1 MQKIVKLIV
10 PRADHRMRV
19 RHGRRADVVASW
31 LLVVTC
37 IACLL
42 PDLAQ
47 AEQDD
52 ASSTAAY
59 LQTDHAFV
67 QGEFRDLGQS
77 AAAIAASAGV
87 IAGECPSALT
97 FAPRDAAFGEVGE
110 AIERTVLLANVEPV
124 RSVTLRFSRRAG
136 GLRWADGKLTRLVG
150 VLVARERLAA
160 TVALPA
166 MCAAVDAWRQS
177 AYTTLPATVGTFL
190 SQLEAVERAAGFS
203 EVSVEA
209 RIERRL
215 RRYEDAR
222 EKRTATDTE
231 RLEGILDKGLQTAFV
246 AARRKLEAAW
256 GASPL

>member
-10 PRADHRMRV
+10 QRADHRMRV
-19 RHGRRADVVASW
+19 HHGQRAIVAAGW
-31 LLVVTC
+31 LLVAAC

-47 AEQDD
+47 AGQDG

-59 LQTDHAFV
+59 LQADYTFV

-97 FAPRDAAFGEVGE
+97 FAPRDAAFGEVAE
-110 AIERTVLLANVEPV
+110 AIERTLLLSNVEPV
-124 RSVTLRFSRRAG
+124 RSVTLQFSRRAG
-136 GLRWADGKLTRLVG
+136 GLKWADGKLTRLVD
-150 VLVARERLAA
+150 VLAARERLAA
-160 TVALPA
+160 TVLLPA
-166 MCAAVDAWRQS
+166 VCSAVDAWQRS
-177 AYTTLPATVGTFL
+177 AYTALPETVGSFL
-190 SQLEAVERAAGFS
+190 SQLEAVEEATGFS
-203 EVSVEA
+203 ELSVEA

-215 RRYEDAR
+215 RRYEDSR
-222 EKRTATDTE
+222 EKRIAGETE
-231 RLEGILDKGLQTAFV
+231 RLEGILDRGLQTAFV
-246 AARRKLEAAW
+246 AARRKLEAAL